1 MVNFFRKCDAYVFT
15 RGGVSTQEYPEGH
28 STRVEQDSQ
37 NIDNHVARS
46 SRKKEKRKSKALFG
60 SAFIDGFRCRAAES
74 EPKGEPSRIRF
85 QKSAAKI

>member
-1 MVNFFRKCDAYVFT
+1 MERAMIQAAPLSDFSGMEVYCC
-15 RGGVSTQEYPEGH
+15 SEIE
-28 STRVEQDSQ
+28 
-37 NIDNHVARS
+37 S
-46 SRKKEKRKSKALFG
+46 SALQALFG